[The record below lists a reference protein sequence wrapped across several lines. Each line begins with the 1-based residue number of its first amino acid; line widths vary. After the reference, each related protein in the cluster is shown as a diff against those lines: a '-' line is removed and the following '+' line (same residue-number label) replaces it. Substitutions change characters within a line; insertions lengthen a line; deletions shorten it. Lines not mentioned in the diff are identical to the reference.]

1 MWHSL
6 QIIFFIGNHQ
16 NKNLLTYGMVLFN
29 NSLIQH
35 SEIKITS
42 QKESIKH
49 INKQKIFTPNEQ
61 EKLQKWIYNFRLILD
76 YPLVK

>member
-1 MWHSL
+1 
-6 QIIFFIGNHQ
+6 
-16 NKNLLTYGMVLFN
+16 MVLFN

-61 EKLQKWIYNFRLILD
+61 EKLQKWIYNFGLILD
-76 YPLVK
+76 